1 MHHDCTT
8 RNPIKFSY
16 LYIRFDSN
24 ANKMHCM
31 YPTRKT
37 QKLHSSL
44 DNSRA
49 RVVETAPIVKMR
61 IRSEME
67 NQEGGKNN
75 ISLMWRR
82 YKLLFFPPLF
92 RDFWWQWCAEHNWRS
107 NNKNNNS
114 GKTPHHNP
122 PQSKP
127 HLYIDKIAFIV
138 ECYLLILGFVA
149 WTFFCY
155 WLIGFSPLQPLHF
168 CHFSVTFARITKI
181 FGNFDLNETLSKP
194 DYIPIIRL
202 DSIKSCGRIL
212 FLLSFDRNYFGS
224 CVLFT
229 AIRIDGRQCVSGEHR

>member
-138 ECYLLILGFVA
+138 KCYLLILGFVA

-168 CHFSVTFARITKI
+168 WLCHFRTNNKNIWQLWFEWDTVEARLYSHNPIGFNQVMWKDFIFAVFR
-181 FGNFDLNETLSKP
+181 SK
-194 DYIPIIRL
+194 
-202 DSIKSCGRIL
+202 L
-212 FLLSFDRNYFGS
+212 FWFVCVIHRNS
-224 CVLFT
+224 NWWATVCERR
-229 AIRIDGRQCVSGEHR
+229 A